1 MSTSTLANCC
11 SICYTHSLSLAADG
25 AILALGTVFS
35 HNMVRNIGAFF
46 PVGNT
51 QLVTKK
57 NLLTIARIVS
67 VPMTVISA
75 LIASFY
81 PTTGY
86 LLTVA
91 FDVVLASVVVP
102 LLGAY
107 YTKTPRPLAALC
119 AMITGIV
126 TRVIMEFAIP
136 KDGFLIMPFPG
147 TEFLNYGSAASTAF
161 PTFFDKAS
169 GEVWDPSVE
178 QCEQERYNDWTGIDS
193 LVAPVAAFI
202 VFATVQFLERNGP
215 IFNFS
220 PDGVMG
226 ELNAIVFG
234 CGLQHPP
241 THNILSRIYSCN
253 HFSWVFEGHPGNGI
267 ERTRG

>member
-1 MSTSTLANCC
+1 MFRLIHFTT
-11 SICYTHSLSLAADG
+11 TAADG

-35 HNMVRNIGAFF
+35 HNMVRNIGAFL
-46 PVGNT
+46 PGCANT

-57 NLLTIARIVS
+57 NLLTIARVVS

-102 LLGAY
+102 LIGAF
-107 YTKTPRPLAALC
+107 YTKNPRPLAALC
-119 AMITGIV
+119 AILTGSV
-126 TRVIMEFAIP
+126 VRVVLEFAIP
-136 KDGFLIMPFPG
+136 KDGYLVMPFSG

-161 PTFFDKAS
+161 PTFFDKS
-169 GEVWDPSVE
+169 SDELWDPSVE
-178 QCEQERYNDWTGIDS
+178 ECQQERYNDWTGIDS
-193 LVAPVAAFI
+193 LVAPMAALV
-202 VFATVQFLERNGP
+202 VFASVQFAERNGP
-215 IFNFS
+215 IFNFR

-226 ELNAIVFG
+226 ECIICCRNA
-234 CGLQHPP
+234 
-241 THNILSRIYSCN
+241 
-253 HFSWVFEGHPGNGI
+253 
-267 ERTRG
+267 